1 MSFILCKR
9 VRPYTIQLDQSIF
22 YIYTFKTGVHFRF
35 YREILK
41 VIPMAYAKYIFDFLN
56 KTVKPIHNK

>member
-1 MSFILCKR
+1 MRFILYKH
-9 VRPYTIQLDQSIF
+9 VRQNTIQPEPIF
-22 YIYTFKTGVHFRF
+22 NSYSFKTGVHFRF

-41 VIPMAYAKYIFDFLN
+41 FILKAYAKYIFDFLN